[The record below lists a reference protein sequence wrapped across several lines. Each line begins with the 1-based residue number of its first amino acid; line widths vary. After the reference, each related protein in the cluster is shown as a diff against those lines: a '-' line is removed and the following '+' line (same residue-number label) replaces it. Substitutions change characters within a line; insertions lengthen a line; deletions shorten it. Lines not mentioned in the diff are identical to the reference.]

1 MCSHNS
7 YDEQTLAHDNEKSVA
22 VEITRRCS
30 ISTVK
35 VLTLLRS
42 PESKNGN
49 STEYFLDMFRGPEK
63 KRFCCCKHFPLAHL
77 LLYSKV

>member
-49 STEYFLDMFRGPEK
+49 STEYFLDMFRGLEK
-63 KRFCCCKHFPLAHL
+63 KSL
-77 LLYSKV
+77 LL